1 MNRKVHP
8 WQCLLLLAIWVNCS
22 FSSPAQGMNV
32 GEQEKLSQIEA
43 YYQAGKENMQK
54 GSYSS
59 AIVNFSQVIEL
70 ERNFKL
76 IYTAYAQDFIK
87 KAEMKIKD
95 KEDLALAQADG
106 PLPQN
111 NTVAISSAPAA
122 ASARAEYIIG
132 VDDILFI
139 SVWQNK
145 DLDQEAAV
153 RQDGKIAVLLIG
165 DVQAEGLSVSQL
177 DQLITEKLKDY
188 IKYPEVSVTIRKIG
202 GKKVILLGEVNK
214 PGVYAVTGKSS
225 VLELVALANGYTKD
239 AVMSSVVLIRGGLQ
253 KPVGYRLDLVKAM
266 KKGDLS
272 QNMLLEPEDIV
283 YIPRTFIS
291 NVSYVMTQILSP
303 IAQGLYTTQT
313 IHNW

>member
-1 MNRKVHP
+1 MSRKIRRLGF
-8 WQCLLLLAIWVNCS
+8 LLLPAIWVISGILANY
-22 FSSPAQGMNV
+22 AAGQGPD
-32 GEQEKLSQIEA
+32 EQEKLAQIES
-43 YYQAGKENMQK
+43 YYQAGKVDMQK
-54 GSYSS
+54 SNYSS
-59 AIVNFSQVIEL
+59 AILNFSQVIDL
-70 ERNFKL
+70 EQNFKL
-76 IYTAYAQDFIK
+76 IYTSYAQDYIK
-87 KAEMKIKD
+87 RAEARIRENEEKALGEV
-95 KEDLALAQADG
+95 AVSSPTA
-106 PLPQN
+106 
-111 NTVAISSAPAA
+111 NTN
-122 ASARAEYIIG
+122 ARAEYIIG
-132 VDDILFI
+132 VDDALFI

-145 DLDQEAAV
+145 DLDQEVTV

-165 DVQAEGLSVSQL
+165 EVKAEGLSVIQL
-177 DQLITEKLKDY
+177 DLLLTEKFKEY

-214 PGVYAVTGKSS
+214 PGVYAVTGQSS
-225 VLELVALANGYTKD
+225 ILELVAMANGYTKD

-283 YIPRTFIS
+283 YIPKTFIS
-291 NVSYVMTQILSP
+291 NVNYIMTQILSP